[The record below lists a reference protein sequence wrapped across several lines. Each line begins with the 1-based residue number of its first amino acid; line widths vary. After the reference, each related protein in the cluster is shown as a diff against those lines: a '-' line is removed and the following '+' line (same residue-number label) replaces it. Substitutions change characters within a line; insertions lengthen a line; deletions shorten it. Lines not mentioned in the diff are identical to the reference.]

1 MKELIAIIILAATS
15 AQAQTWHRV
24 AYDDAGTEGKQTHPV
39 DGGNWRFEN
48 RYPSGSDLETGNWP
62 AP

>member
-24 AYDDAGTEGKQTHPV
+24 AYDDAGTEGKQTHLV
-39 DGGNWRFEN
+39 
-48 RYPSGSDLETGNWP
+48 YPSGSDLNG
-62 AP
+62 AKLR